1 MIKGVR
7 RLTPRLSILYGI
19 HYVSGAIRRTQ
30 SNNNYVVNNRFKPIM
45 VINMKYIIGSLII
58 SFGIIFVAV
67 VVLMSLNVQAPES
80 VMKYLGLAWALLA
93 IITYPLA
100 KKLIRN

>member
-1 MIKGVR
+1 
-7 RLTPRLSILYGI
+7 
-19 HYVSGAIRRTQ
+19 
-30 SNNNYVVNNRFKPIM
+30 M

-58 SFGIIFVAV
+58 SFGILFVAV

-93 IITYPLA
+93 IVTYPLA